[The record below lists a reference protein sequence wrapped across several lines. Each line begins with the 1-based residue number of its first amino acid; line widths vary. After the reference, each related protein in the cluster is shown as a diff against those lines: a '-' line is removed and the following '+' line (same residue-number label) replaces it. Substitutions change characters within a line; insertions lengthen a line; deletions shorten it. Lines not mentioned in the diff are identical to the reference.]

1 MAMPASFTDL
11 IDALAGGRRKRT
23 KLAVQLGRTYWQVNY
38 WARINNI
45 PEEFWDDVTLL
56 ASEKNFEG
64 VTRDYLKTLKRR
76 KLNHG

>member
-11 IDALAGGRRKRT
+11 IDTLAGGKRKRT

-38 WARINNI
+38 WARINSI
-45 PEEFWDDVTLL
+45 PAEFWDDVIQL
-56 ASEKNFEG
+56 ASEKDFEG
-64 VTRDYLKTLKRR
+64 VTREYLKTLKRR